1 MSTKTEDLE
10 ASLYLQDLLEDLNV
24 IIKNKTNDRKV
35 KYSLILV
42 EDETDVYI
50 VGGNLCELCARDV
63 LDDEIESGNL
73 KHRNNA

>member
-1 MSTKTEDLE
+1 MSTKAEDT
-10 ASLYLQDLLEDLNV
+10 AAALYLTDLLEDLNV

-35 KYSLILV
+35 KYNLVLV
-42 EDETDVYI
+42 ENETDVYI

-73 KHRNNA
+73 KHRNNG